1 MSAVTPDHFRRWS
14 LATHLTLWYAGSAF
28 VLVVVATGFLYAVL
42 VHHFRQED
50 AAQIAERVD
59 EVRSQAL
66 RPGCQL
72 AGLEE
77 IIHPRGLPGTW
88 WIRLRDVQGHTIAAT
103 PPSAGTSAET
113 SAGTSSETMAWAT
126 FPLPAPG
133 PEDKAEVISKRDSAD
148 ASYLLASAMI
158 AVSTS
163 APPSMVIMEIAFSNA
178 AEAELL
184 ERYRWWMVIVLMV
197 TGLAASAGAYALVK
211 GGLRPVTDLSAVIH
225 GIGSGT
231 LAARVPVAGL
241 PIEVASLA
249 VSFNDMLD
257 RLEGSF
263 DRLSQF
269 TADIAHELRTPV
281 GNVRGELEVA
291 LGRPRTVDEYC
302 DVMGSCLEECTRLTT
317 LIETLLFLAR
327 AEHPRNELVRH
338 SLDLGRDLR
347 HVVEFYH
354 AVADDAGIRMSCSTP
369 DDLMIDADRLLI
381 QRAVSNLIENALDHT
396 PRGGEISVC
405 ATSNNEFV
413 YVAVADT
420 GCGIPPEHRAHVFD
434 RYHQA
439 PRKSRPSGRLGLG
452 LAIVRGISHVHGG
465 TVELIS
471 EQGTGTIVTIR
482 LPRQVRLP

>member
-1 MSAVTPDHFRRWS
+1 MSAVPPDNFRRWS

-28 VLVVVATGFLYAVL
+28 VLVVVATSFLYAVL
-42 VHHFRQED
+42 VNHFHQED

-59 EVRSQAL
+59 EVRNQAR
-66 RPGCQL
+66 RPGIQL
-72 AGLEE
+72 ANLEE
-77 IIHPRGLPGTW
+77 IIHPRGFPGTW
-88 WIRLRDVQGHTIAAT
+88 WIRLRDVQGRTIAAT
-103 PPSAGTSAET
+103 PNSAQ
-113 SAGTSSETMAWAT
+113 TMAWAT
-126 FPLPAPG
+126 FPKPLPG
-133 PEDKAEVISKRDSAD
+133 PEAKAEVISKRDSAD

-158 AVSTS
+158 AVSTT
-163 APPSMVIMEIAFSNA
+163 APPSMAILEIAFSNA

-225 GIGSGT
+225 GISSGT

-249 VSFNDMLD
+249 VSFNEMLD
-257 RLEGSF
+257 RLECSF

-291 LGRPRTVDEYC
+291 LGRARTTDEYC
-302 DVMGSCLEECTRLTT
+302 DVMGSCLEECIRLTT

-327 AEHPRNELVRH
+327 AEHPSNELVRH

-347 HVVEFYH
+347 HVVEFYR
-354 AVADDAGIRMSCSTP
+354 AVADDAGIRMTCSTP

-405 ATSNNEFV
+405 ATSNHESV

-452 LAIVRGISHVHGG
+452 LAIVRGITHVHGG

-471 EQGTGTIVTIR
+471 EQGTGTTVTIR